1 MGEESFLHPAQEH
14 GREREALGRVQ
25 GHELHT
31 VLTLVGLPL
40 PGLQHRVAYE
50 GGEGAV
56 PVLVLRVGLA
66 GEPILARL
74 PQLTHDFD
82 DFSRFDTRN
91 SLILLSPVFVTPL

>member
-74 PQLTHDFD
+74 PQLAAK
-82 DFSRFDTRN
+82 TR
-91 SLILLSPVFVTPL
+91 ITR